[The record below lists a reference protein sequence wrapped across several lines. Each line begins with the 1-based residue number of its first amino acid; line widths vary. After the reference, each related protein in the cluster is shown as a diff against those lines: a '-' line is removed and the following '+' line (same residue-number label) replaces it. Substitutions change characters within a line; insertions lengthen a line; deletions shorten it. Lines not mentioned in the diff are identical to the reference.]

1 MDAKNEEKYWREHHE
16 KQTSVKPDH
25 TYEHYAPAY
34 KTGYEGFHKYPD
46 KKFEEIEADL
56 AVEYKKHEAALP
68 WDDGRN
74 AARFAWDRLGGV
86 FTPRDVDRGVRYD

>member
-16 KQTSVKPDH
+16 KQTSVKPGH

-34 KTGYEGFHKYPD
+34 KTGYEGFHKHPD

-56 AVEYKKHEAALP
+56 AVDTKNTRLFCHGMMAGLRHVLP
-68 WDDGRN
+68 G
-74 AARFAWDRLGGV
+74 
-86 FTPRDVDRGVRYD
+86 TE